1 MSDLPRPLAE
11 LPITASLPWL
21 RGLQQALE
29 ESISRD
35 RLAHAVLIQ
44 VSPGRGGEWLARWLA
59 ARLYCGSATRPLPC
73 GECLNCRRV
82 ASGEQPDL
90 TLVQPIEESKEI
102 RIDQVRELTTQ
113 LALTSHAGGRK
124 DVIITPADKLN
135 RAAANALLK
144 TLEEPTRGSLLLLVT
159 GEPSRLPAT
168 VQSRCMRLIAPR
180 PARAEL
186 VEWLRAQRPGSTDWN
201 AVLEVLGDEPLV
213 ALGTESGTLEALR
226 HETHR
231 ALEAAARGGL
241 DPVETAELWGKEAY
255 AERLA
260 CIEAWLLSRLR
271 DWASG
276 RAGIAPRAW
285 FEALDETREARQWAD
300 TPINKPLVLERL
312 LWRLGSLDSAQRKRS
327 QPASGVNRGP

>member
-1 MSDLPRPLAE
+1 MSDLSRTIADLPL
-11 LPITASLPWL
+11 TASLPWL
-21 RGLQQALE
+21 TALQSALE
-29 ESISRD
+29 DSIARD

-44 VSPGRGGEWLARWLA
+44 VSPGRGGDWLARWLA
-59 ARLYCGSATRPLPC
+59 ARLYCSAAAGPRPC
-73 GECLNCRRV
+73 GECLSCRRV
-82 ASGEQPDL
+82 VSGEQPDL
-90 TLVQPIEESKEI
+90 LHIQPIEDSKEI

-124 DVIITPADKLN
+124 VVIITPADKLN

-168 VQSRCMRLIAPR
+168 VQSRCMRLVAPR

-186 VEWLRAQRPGSTDWN
+186 VAWLRTQRSGNTDWN

-213 ALGTESGTLEALR
+213 ALGAESGTLEALR
-226 HETHR
+226 HETQR

-260 CIEAWLLSRLR
+260 CIEAWLLVRLR
-271 DWASG
+271 EWASG
-276 RAGIAPRAW
+276 KAGIAPRAW

-312 LWRLGSLDSAQRKRS
+312 LWRLGSLESAQRKRS

>member
-1 MSDLPRPLAE
+1 MSDLPRSIPE
-11 LPITASLPWL
+11 LPLTATLPWL
-21 RGLQQALE
+21 GAAQTALE
-29 ESISRD
+29 ESITRD

-44 VSPGRGGEWLARWLA
+44 VSPGLGGEWLARWLA
-59 ARLYCGSATRPLPC
+59 ARLYCSAAGAPRPC
-73 GECLNCRRV
+73 GACLDCRRV

-90 TLVQPIEESKEI
+90 LLVQPIEESKEI
-102 RIDQVRELTTQ
+102 RIDQVRELTSQ

-124 DVIITPADKLN
+124 VVIITPADKLN

-168 VQSRCMRLIAPR
+168 VQSRCMRLVAPR
-180 PARAEL
+180 PTRADL
-186 VEWLRAQRPGSTDWN
+186 VEWLRGHSAGGTDWN
-201 AVLEVLGDEPLV
+201 ALLEVLGDEPLV
-213 ALGTESGTLEALR
+213 ALGAQSGTLEALR

-271 DWASG
+271 EWARG
-276 RAGIAPRAW
+276 RAAIAPRAW
-285 FEALDETREARQWAD
+285 FEALDEAREARQWAD
-300 TPINKPLVLERL
+300 TPINKSLVLERL
-312 LWRLGSLDSAQRKRS
+312 LWRLGTLESAQRKRS